1 VNKNYFYWFF
11 ESRSTPSTDPLIIWL
26 TGGPGCSSQLALLS
40 ENGPCAPTADGLNT
54 VNNPYSWN
62 TNANIMWIDQPAG
75 VGFSYGNKLTDGDSN
90 EAEVSE
96 DLYSFLQEFF
106 TAHGQY
112 LPNEFYVFGE
122 SYGGHYVPAISS
134 RIYQGNQNKE
144 GLHINLKG
152 LGIGNGLTNPVV
164 QYEYYPPMAMNN
176 TYGIKTVSEDAYQ
189 TMLDHLPRCISLA
202 KACQVN
208 VEVCDE
214 ADTYCNLWE
223 TTPYYNTGLN
233 PYDIRK
239 PCEGDLCYDFTNID
253 TFLNLESTRQALH
266 VSDEVKEWKSCNT
279 LVNVMFVQDWMKN
292 FEKNLIPLL
301 EDDIRVLIYA
311 GDVDYI
317 CNWMGNK
324 AWTVGLPW
332 SGHEEFSAAKDVS
345 WVYGEGTSV
354 TGGLV
359 RSASAAKGEGSLT
372 FLQVYEAG
380 HMVPMD
386 QPEAALSMLNTF
398 LRNEP
403 FAK

>member
-1 VNKNYFYWFF
+1 
-11 ESRSTPSTDPLIIWL
+11 
-26 TGGPGCSSQLALLS
+26 
-40 ENGPCAPTADGLNT
+40 
-54 VNNPYSWN
+54 
-62 TNANIMWIDQPAG
+62 MWIDQPAG
-75 VGFSYGNKLTDGDSN
+75 VGFSYGNKATDADHN

-106 TAHGQY
+106 KAHSQY

-134 RIYQGNQNKE
+134 RIYKGNRNNE

-152 LGIGNGLTNPVV
+152 LGIGNGLTNPVI
-164 QYEYYPPMAMNN
+164 QYQYFPQMAMNN
-176 TYGIKTVSEDAYQ
+176 TYGIKCVSEESYQ
-189 TMLDHLPRCISLA
+189 TMLDHLPRCINMA
-202 KACQVN
+202 KACQLN
-208 VEVCDE
+208 TEICDQ

-239 PCEGDLCYDFTNID
+239 PCEGDLCYDFTNIE
-253 TFLNLESTRQALH
+253 TFLNLESTRKALH

-279 LVNVMFVQDWMKN
+279 AVNVMFVQDWMKN
-292 FEKNLIPLL
+292 FHKNIIPLL

-324 AWTVGLPW
+324 AWTIDLQW
-332 SGHEEFSAAKDVS
+332 SGHDEFSTAKDVS
-345 WVYGEGTSV
+345 WIYGDSKV
-354 TGGLV
+354 NGGLV
-359 RSASAAKGEGSLT
+359 RSAPASKGTGSLT
-372 FLQVYEAG
+372 FLQVFEAG

-386 QPEAALSMLNTF
+386 QPEASLIMLNTF
-398 LRNEP
+398 LRNED
-403 FAK
+403 FAKN